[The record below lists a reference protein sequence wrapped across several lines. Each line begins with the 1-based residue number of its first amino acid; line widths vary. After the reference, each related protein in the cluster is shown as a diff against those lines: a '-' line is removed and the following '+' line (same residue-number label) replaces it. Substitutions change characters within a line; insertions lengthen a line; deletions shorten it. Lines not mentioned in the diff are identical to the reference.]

1 MALLENEGIVREN
14 ALTIDERGS
23 PLSTVRITGFL
34 RCRLGI
40 AIRVDKILQVRYER
54 RRPYARGVG
63 YGYHAWLAES
73 GQPIIR
79 YDDAHEWI
87 GLHCHLYD
95 LATGEETAL
104 PVPLGQLPTLGGFVR
119 IADKIVRDARG

>member
-1 MALLENEGIVREN
+1 MASLENEGIVLEN
-14 ALTIDERGS
+14 ALSIEERGS
-23 PLSTVRITGFL
+23 PLATVRITGFL
-34 RCRLGI
+34 RCRLGVV
-40 AIRVDKILQVRYER
+40 IRIEQVLQIRYER

-63 YGYHAWLAES
+63 YGYHAWLAAS

-104 PVPLGQLPTLGGFVR
+104 PTPPDQLPTLDGFVR
-119 IADKIVRDARG
+119 IADKIARDAQG

>member
-1 MALLENEGIVREN
+1 MAALENEGIVLEN
-14 ALTIDERGS
+14 ALSFREEGL
-23 PLSTVRITGFL
+23 PLAVVRLEGTL
-34 RCRLGI
+34 RCRFGVAMRIKKEL
-40 AIRVDKILQVRYER
+40 AVRYER

-73 GQPIIR
+73 GQPVIR

-104 PVPLGQLPTLGGFVR
+104 PALASQLPTLDGFIR
-119 IADKIVRDARG
+119 IADKIVRDDQA